1 MGPMEF
7 TEKDFREF
15 KDKFNSIKSEIQ
27 RAIIGQE
34 ELIEKVLIAMLCEG
48 NVLLEGVP
56 GLGKTQLVKT
66 IGQVLN
72 LNFSRIQFTPDL
84 MPADILGTN
93 IIVHDE
99 SGRNK
104 FEFQN
109 GPVFTNILLADE
121 INRATPKTQSAM
133 LQCMQEKMVTA
144 GNKTRELDKPFFVL
158 ATQNPIEMEGTY
170 PLPEAQMDRFL
181 FKLNVKF
188 PNISELT
195 RIVSLTTQGDDV
207 SLKKISSK
215 EELIRMINISKE
227 IPVSEAV
234 LEYAM
239 NIVLSTHPEN
249 EESPETTKKYVRFGS
264 SPRGAQAIIRAAK
277 VKALIEGRFNVS
289 FDDIKYVAYPALR
302 HRIILNFEAMS
313 DNVDSNFIINEILN
327 KVD

>member
-1 MGPMEF
+1 MEF
-7 TEKDFREF
+7 NERDFKEF
-15 KDKFNSIKSEIQ
+15 NDKFISIKEEIQ

-72 LNFSRIQFTPDL
+72 LDFSRIQFTPDL
-84 MPADILGTN
+84 MPADVLGTN

-99 SGRNK
+99 SGRNR
-104 FEFQN
+104 FEFEE

-144 GNKTRELDKPFFVL
+144 GNKTRELSKPFFVL

-188 PNISELT
+188 PNLDELS
-195 RIVSLTTQGDDV
+195 RIVNLTTQRDEIT
-207 SLKKISSK
+207 LRKISNREDLLK
-215 EELIRMINISKE
+215 MISISKE

-239 NIVLSTHPEN
+239 KLVLYTHPKN
-249 EESPETTKKYVRFGS
+249 EISPEGTKKYVRFGS
-264 SPRGAQAIIRAAK
+264 SPRGAQAIIKAAK
-277 VKALIEGRFNVS
+277 VKALVDGRFNVS
-289 FDDIKYVAYPALR
+289 FDDVKYVSMPALR

-313 DNVDSNFIINEILN
+313 DNVDSDYIINEILN
-327 KVD
+327 HI

>member
-1 MGPMEF
+1 MEIRDQ
-7 TEKDFREF
+7 DFREF
-15 KDKFNSIKSEIQ
+15 NDKFNSIKKEIQ

-34 ELIEKVLIAMLCEG
+34 QLIEKVLIAMLCEG

-72 LNFSRIQFTPDL
+72 LDFSRIQFTPDL
-84 MPADILGTN
+84 MPADVLGTN

-99 SGRNK
+99 NGRNR
-104 FEFQN
+104 FEFEK

-144 GNKTRELDKPFFVL
+144 GNRTRELDKPFFVL

-181 FKLNVKF
+181 FKLNVQF
-188 PNISELT
+188 PSLDELS
-195 RIVSLTTQGDDV
+195 RIVNLTTQRDEIT
-207 SLKKISSK
+207 LKKISNR
-215 EELIRMINISKE
+215 EDLLQMINISKE

-239 NIVLSTHPEN
+239 KLVLFTHPEN
-249 EESPETTKKYVRFGS
+249 EASPEVTKKYVRFGS
-264 SPRGAQAIIRAAK
+264 SPRGAQAIIKAAR
-277 VKALIEGRFNVS
+277 VKALIDGRFNVS
-289 FDDIKYVAYPALR
+289 FDDVKYVSLPALR

-313 DNVDSNFIINEILN
+313 DNVDSDFIINEI
-327 KVD
+327 VSHI

>member
-1 MGPMEF
+1 MGF
-7 TEKDFREF
+7 SEKDFRDF
-15 KDKFNSIKSEIQ
+15 KIKFDSIKREIQ
-27 RAIIGQE
+27 KAIIGQE

-66 IGQVLN
+66 IGKVLN
-72 LNFSRIQFTPDL
+72 LDFSRIQFTPDL

-99 SGRNK
+99 NGRNK
-104 FEFQN
+104 FEFQK

-133 LQCMQEKMVTA
+133 LQCMQEKIVTA
-144 GNKTRELDKPFFVL
+144 GNETRKLNKPFFVL

-181 FKLNVKF
+181 FKLNVEF
-188 PNISELT
+188 PGLKELT
-195 RIVSLTTQGDDV
+195 QIVNLTTNNQEIE
-207 SLKKISSK
+207 LQKISDK
-215 EELIRMINISKE
+215 DMFLNMINISKE
-227 IPVSEAV
+227 IPVSKAV
-234 LEYAM
+234 MEYA
-239 NIVLSTHPEN
+239 IKLVLYTHPEN
-249 EESPETTKKYVRFGS
+249 KESPEITKKYVRFGS

-277 VKALIEGRFNVS
+277 VKALIEGRFNVA

-302 HRIILNFEAMS
+302 HRIILNFEAIS
-313 DNVDSNFIINEILN
+313 DNVDSDFIINQIID
-327 KVD
+327 KIG

>member
-1 MGPMEF
+1 MELS
-7 TEKDFREF
+7 ERDFKEF
-15 KDKFNSIKSEIQ
+15 RDKFNNIKEEIQ

-66 IGQVLN
+66 IGRVLN
-72 LNFSRIQFTPDL
+72 LDFSRIQFTPDL
-84 MPADILGTN
+84 MPADVLGTN
-93 IIVHDE
+93 IIAHDE
-99 SGRNK
+99 DGRNK
-104 FEFQN
+104 FEFQK

-133 LQCMQEKMVTA
+133 LQCMQEKIVTA
-144 GNKTRELDKPFFVL
+144 GNKTRDLDKPFFVL

-188 PNISELT
+188 PSLDELSK
-195 RIVSLTTQGDDV
+195 IVSITTQSNEV
-207 SLKKISSK
+207 KLEKISDK
-215 EELIRMINISKE
+215 EELLKLINTSKQ
-227 IPVSEAV
+227 IPVSV
-234 LEYAM
+234 PVMEYAM
-239 NIVLSTHPEN
+239 KLVLYTHPESHS
-249 EESPETTKKYVRFGS
+249 SPEVTGKYVRFGS

-277 VKALIEGRFNVS
+277 VKALINGRFNVS

-313 DNVDSNFIINEILN
+313 DNVDSDYIISQIIESIEG
-327 KVD
+327 